1 MIQIIIKRL
10 WSLLFVVFS
19 LTFLTFIVGHL
30 APGDPIQG
38 LLGNRHDPVRY
49 AQLVH
54 DYGFDRPLYEQYFS
68 YVVGLLH
75 GDLGKSFKYAG
86 RSVADIL
93 RQGVPVSFELGI
105 MALALSTFVGVPA
118 GVIAALNHRRLSD
131 RLILFIMLA
140 LSSLPSFVLIPI
152 LRYFNFMAYDA
163 NLPSL
168 PVAGW
173 GTPAQVVMPV
183 IVLAAASTGYITRL
197 TRSTMLDVLGQDYI
211 RTARSKGLA
220 ERTITVRHAL
230 RNAFLPL
237 ITVLG
242 PSTAFVVTGAFVVES
257 IFSVPGIG
265 FLSVQ
270 SIGQR
275 DYPVIQATTLILGV
289 AVVLMNL
296 LADLLYSVFDPR
308 IRVQG

>member
-1 MIQIIIKRL
+1 M
-10 WSLLFVVFS
+10 VFS

-38 LLGNRHDPVRY
+38 LLGNRHDPARY

-54 DYGFDRPLYEQYFS
+54 DYGFDKPLYEQYFS

-86 RSVADIL
+86 RPVADIL

-173 GTPAQVVMPV
+173 GTPAQVIMPV
-183 IVLAAASTGYITRL
+183 VVLAAASTGYITRL